1 MCLGIP
7 SRIVDID
14 LATKTGRVDHLGTK
28 VAADFALIEEPRIG
42 DWVIL
47 HAGFAISRLN
57 DDEARKTLDL
67 LREVAEKD
75 ASFLG

>member
-14 LATKTGRVDHLGTK
+14 PKTKTGRVDHLGTK
-28 VAADFALIEEPRIG
+28 VAADFALIENPRCG

-47 HAGFAISRLN
+47 HAGFAISRLD

>member
-14 LATKTGRVDHLGTK
+14 PATKAGRVDHLGIK
-28 VAADFALIEEPRIG
+28 VAADFTLIEDPRVG

-47 HAGFAISRLN
+47 HAGFAISRL
-57 DDEARKTLDL
+57 DEDEARKTLDL

-75 ASFLG
+75 ASILA